1 MPYGNYCCVLWC
13 ANNGKTNK
21 KPGVKF
27 FRIPRDSRSKTWV
40 RYSERPE
47 LAGKTATQ
55 LNVGYRMCSEHFT
68 TKDFMD
74 PGQTRLT
81 KTAVPTVRPQTS
93 RLSAITEAPVATR
106 SLCDMEGSIT
116 SPSTAAHVPVA
127 TTSLCGVEGSITS
140 PSTAAHVP
148 VATTSLCDAD
158 HSITSPSTAA
168 HEQMPVSSS
177 PDELFDHSAP
187 STPSSSGS
195 RSELPGACSGRST
208 PSSTKCTRRLR
219 DIIKHLRA
227 KVSSYRKTIARLRKE
242 QKQMPR
248 SVLEA
253 LEMVRPFVSEQVF
266 ELISSQAKLR
276 CKGRQ
281 KRFPLWLKKFA

>member
-106 SLCDMEGSIT
+106 SLCDM
-116 SPSTAAHVPVA
+116 
-127 TTSLCGVEGSITS
+127 EGSITS